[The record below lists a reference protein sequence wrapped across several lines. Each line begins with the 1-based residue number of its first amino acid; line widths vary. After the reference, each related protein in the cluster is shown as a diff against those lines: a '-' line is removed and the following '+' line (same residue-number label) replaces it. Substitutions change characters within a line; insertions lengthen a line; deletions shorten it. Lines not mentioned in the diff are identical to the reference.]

1 MTNSMRGL
9 YIESEAKKGFKDWE
23 KGALEFVLKNYG
35 LSSNIESQIKLKI
48 GELEN
53 E

>member
-23 KGALEFVLKNYG
+23 IGALEFILKNYD
-35 LSSNIESQIKLKI
+35 LSSKIESQIKSKI
-48 GELEN
+48 EEIK
-53 E
+53 

>member
-23 KGALEFVLKNYG
+23 KGALEFVLKNYD
-35 LSSNIESQIKLKI
+35 LSSKIESQLKSKIEEIK
-48 GELEN
+48 
-53 E
+53 